1 MSIRDNG
8 DQGAHHL
15 ALPVMGRGVGASED
29 SDMFSSEPHGSPHIN
44 RDGFTLI
51 EIMIALAVLGISL
64 TVLLGL
70 RNRDI
75 ALSAYSGHMTEATLL
90 ARQRISE
97 VSFAGFPDLGAREG
111 DFGEDHPNYK
121 WKEEV
126 KQTPYD
132 VVRELNLEV
141 LWTEGGREESVRFT
155 TFLFNARG

>member
-1 MSIRDNG
+1 MSIQDRG
-8 DQGAHHL
+8 RQGANHP
-15 ALPVMGRGVGASED
+15 ALPVIGRGVGASED
-29 SDMFSSEPHGSPHIN
+29 SDLFSSEPHGSPHIN
-44 RDGFTLI
+44 RRGFTLI
-51 EIMIALAVLGISL
+51 EIMVSLAVLAIAL

-75 ALSAYSGHMTEATLL
+75 ALSAYSGHLTEATLL

-111 DFGEDHPNYK
+111 DFGEEYPNYK

-126 KQTPYD
+126 KQTPYE

-141 LWTEGGREESVRFT
+141 LWKEGKREESVRFT

>member
-1 MSIRDNG
+1 MSTREAEQGRNNG
-8 DQGAHHL
+8 RREAKG
-15 ALPVMGRGVGASED
+15 GRRKGLKSFTPHASR
-29 SDMFSSEPHGSPHIN
+29 STLHAQS
-44 RDGFTLI
+44 GFTLI
-51 EIMIALAVLGISL
+51 EIMVSLAVLAIAL

-75 ALSAYSGHMTEATLL
+75 ALSAYSGHLTEATLL

-111 DFGEDHPNYK
+111 DFGEEYPNYK

-126 KQTPYD
+126 KQTPYE

-141 LWTEGGREESVRFT
+141 LWKEGGREESVRFT

>member
-1 MSIRDNG
+1 MWIREAKKVRNEEFGICVETSRRDVSTGNRN
-8 DQGAHHL
+8 
-15 ALPVMGRGVGASED
+15 PKSE
-29 SDMFSSEPHGSPHIN
+29 IRN
-44 RDGFTLI
+44 RQSGFTLI
-51 EIMIALAVLGISL
+51 EIMVSLAVLAIAL

-75 ALSAYSGHMTEATLL
+75 ALSAYSGHLTEATLL

-111 DFGEDHPNYK
+111 DFGEEYPNYK

-126 KQTPYD
+126 KQTPYE

-141 LWTEGGREESVRFT
+141 LWKEGKREESVRFT

>member
-1 MSIRDNG
+1 MWTTERNNARREVNRG
-8 DQGAHHL
+8 LGEH
-15 ALPVMGRGVGASED
+15 GRGGKGEKEQPYRLPPIANPSH
-29 SDMFSSEPHGSPHIN
+29 S
-44 RDGFTLI
+44 GFTLI
-51 EIMIALAVLGISL
+51 EIMVSLAVLAISL

-75 ALSAYSGHMTEATLL
+75 ALSAYSGHLTEATLL

-97 VSFAGFPDLGAREG
+97 ISLAGFPELGAREG
-111 DFGEDHPNYK
+111 DFGEEYPNYK

-141 LWTEGGREESVRFT
+141 LWMEGRREESVRFT
-155 TFLFNARG
+155 TFLFNPRG